1 MPRQIYLDGY
11 IDAGVLVALALAND
25 VRPEGESIFDTIDAI
40 LEFDPPSRAL
50 LRKNHVKKFVAL
62 STRLRRV
69 FEKLT
74 RKEIDGAAALLND
87 LLAVHPAH
95 PYLAKEDGAWRLHH
109 HPSDAPLVSMCTSIC
124 AEGLARAVGE
134 GNADRF
140 GRCEASDC
148 ARVFFDSS
156 KNGTKR
162 FCSTKCQ
169 SRTKVARFRGRGR

>member
-1 MPRQIYLDGY
+1 VPRQIYLDGY
-11 IDAGVLVALALAND
+11 IDAGVLVAIALAND
-25 VRPEGESIFDTIDAI
+25 VRPDRDSAFDLIAAI
-40 LEFDPPSRAL
+40 LEFDPPSRLL
-50 LRKNHVKKFVAL
+50 LRKNHVKEFVAL

-69 FEKLT
+69 LEKLT
-74 RKEIDGAAALLND
+74 CKEVDGAAALLND
-87 LLAVHPAH
+87 LLASHPAH
-95 PYLAKEDGAWRLHH
+95 PYLAKEDGTWRLHH
-109 HPSDAPLVSMCTSIC
+109 HPSDAPLVSMYTSIC

-134 GNADRF
+134 GNAHRF

-169 SRTKVARFRGRGR
+169 SRTKVARFRQRRR